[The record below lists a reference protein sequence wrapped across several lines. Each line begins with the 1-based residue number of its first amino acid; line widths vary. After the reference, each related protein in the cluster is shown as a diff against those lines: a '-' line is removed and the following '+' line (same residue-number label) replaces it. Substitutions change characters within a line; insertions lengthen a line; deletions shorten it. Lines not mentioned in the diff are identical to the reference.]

1 MVKETKSVLLPFQ
14 LYKKIEEAIKKTGD
28 ETVSGYVTRILEGSL
43 PKEQEGGE
51 GLSKEEEDKVREKL
65 KALGYM
71 D

>member
-1 MVKETKSVLLPFQ
+1 MDKETESVLIPLS

-28 ETVSGYVTRILEGSL
+28 KTVVDYVVKIVEESL
-43 PKEQEGGE
+43 PKDQESDK

>member
-1 MVKETKSVLLPFQ
+1 MDKETKSVLIPLS
-14 LYKKIEEAIKKTGD
+14 LHKKIEEAINKTGD
-28 ETVSGYVTRILEGSL
+28 ETVAGYIVRILEESL

>member
-1 MVKETKSVLLPFQ
+1 LS
-14 LYKKIEEAIKKTGD
+14 LYKKIEETIKKTGD
-28 ETVSGYVTRILEGSL
+28 ETVADYVVKILEGSL
-43 PKEQEGGE
+43 PKEQEDE